1 MQLSKHQR
9 GREMLCCQ
17 WQRGRGTPLLNPFG
31 EEEDALPTVASLFS
45 QPRLSFLSTPR
56 PPLSPF
62 QIPGVAG
69 SDPKLVVDGTWAPQV
84 PSGAGALGRLA
95 TPPNVQ
101 AKVAALARSLNRSST
116 AILPNVSGIVAAR
129 LASKNMTQTDLGL
142 KQNLRRAEGQVLNS
156 LAGFAETLRT
166 KGDAIL
172 AW

>member
-1 MQLSKHQR
+1 
-9 GREMLCCQ
+9 MLCCQ

-31 EEEDALPTVASLFS
+31 EEEDALPTVTLFSLNLASLFS
-45 QPRLSFLSTPR
+45 QPHLSFLSTPR

-142 KQNLRRAEGQVLNS
+142 KQNLRRAEGQVLIS

>member
-1 MQLSKHQR
+1 M
-9 GREMLCCQ
+9 
-17 WQRGRGTPLLNPFG
+17 
-31 EEEDALPTVASLFS
+31 
-45 QPRLSFLSTPR
+45 
-56 PPLSPF
+56 
-62 QIPGVAG
+62 
-69 SDPKLVVDGTWAPQV
+69 